1 MIETKVIMEILVE
14 WAKKKTPMSYSDLS
28 LRYMEKTGESY
39 DHHGNWDKPL
49 GLLNRELAAIGA
61 PALSALVVLKGKN
74 EPGGKFWG
82 CASNVPER
90 PKTHD
95 ERFSEWI
102 KILNAVFAYN
112 WDGITIA

>member
-1 MIETKVIMEILVE
+1 MIETKMIMEILVE
-14 WAKKKTPMSYSDLS
+14 CVKKKTYISYSDLS
-28 LRYMEKTGESY
+28 NRYMEKTGELY

-90 PKTHD
+90 PKTPD
-95 ERFSEWI
+95 ERFSEWV
-102 KILNAVFAYN
+102 KILNAVFAYDWTKCTN
-112 WDGITIA
+112 Q